1 MFSNLDPDRSVRP
14 PSITPRPRQPLARGL
29 GLVEVV
35 VIVAVVSFLVLCV
48 LIVLPKGR
56 ETSRMAGCQRNLMQ
70 IGVAVQLYEQANRH
84 YPTTP
89 PLGDPSVG
97 DSTVHAMLKA
107 LTLPDFLDLRDPKQ
121 PPKPSEAPGRG
132 AKVPGLTC
140 PSDANAGSGAFLTA
154 LSYRSNVGD
163 GFDATFGPFSPGI
176 LVTPALVEAANG
188 LSYTAAF
195 AERLVGT
202 GRDEPGPMN
211 YAMVP
216 GPVTGPCGK
225 LAEGSKWRGDAGSSW
240 AESGWRSSLY
250 SHAVPPNPL
259 TSCLAEDGKTASMT
273 ASSPHPGRLNV
284 LMLDGSL
291 RGVTPTIDPSV
302 WKAMGSTRPTPTLTP
317 TVEPQP

>member
-1 MFSNLDPDRSVRP
+1 MSLNLDPKWSVRSGP
-14 PSITPRPRQPLARGL
+14 LNPRRRQPFARGL

-35 VIVAVVSFLVLCV
+35 VIVAVVSFLVLCI

-89 PLGDPSVG
+89 HFDAPMGG
-97 DSTVHAMLKA
+97 DSTVLAMLKA
-107 LTLPDFLDLRDPKQ
+107 LTLPDFLDLRDPTQ

-132 AKVPGLTC
+132 ARVAGLTC
-140 PSDANAGSGAFLTA
+140 PSDANAGSGSFLTA

-163 GFDATFGPFSPGI
+163 GFDAKDGPFSPGI
-176 LVTPALVEAANG
+176 LVTPANVEAANG
-188 LSYTAAF
+188 LSYTAGF

-202 GRDEPGPMN
+202 GRDGEPGPMN
-211 YAMVP
+211 YAVVP
-216 GPVTGPCGK
+216 GPLTGPCGK
-225 LAEGSKWRGDAGSSW
+225 LGEGSKWRGDAGSSW
-240 AESGWRSSLY
+240 ADSGWRSTLY
-250 SHAVPPNPL
+250 SHAVEPNPP

-284 LMLDGSL
+284 LMIDGSL
-291 RGVTPTIDPSV
+291 RGVTPTIDLSV
-302 WKAMGSTRPTPTLTP
+302 WKAMGSTRPAPTST
-317 TVEPQP
+317 TVEPGR